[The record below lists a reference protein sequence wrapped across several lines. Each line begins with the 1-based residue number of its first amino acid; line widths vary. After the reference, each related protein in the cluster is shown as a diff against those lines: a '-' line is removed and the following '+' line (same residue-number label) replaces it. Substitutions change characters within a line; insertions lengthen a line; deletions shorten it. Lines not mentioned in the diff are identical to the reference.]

1 MPPLRPPPP
10 AAADLASTPSPA
22 DTDAEVFALL
32 DRSRTAHTGPT
43 VAAVNA
49 LRRLGKDRALRLL
62 EQYAQRD
69 DDTRDAGRV
78 WDRCDAV
85 IFLCRLLFVPPA
97 GGWDRFS
104 LGVLPWGLDA
114 ELAYREFPQFPFAVS
129 EDVPVLLIEA
139 TALLGATHQPE
150 PPSATQGPFG

>member
-1 MPPLRPPPP
+1 MSTWATCGLLLLCVAGCTGMPPLRPPPP

-69 DDTRDAGRV
+69 DDTRDATREA
-78 WDRCDAV
+78 DDASGGMTRRWRER
-85 IFLCRLLFVPPA
+85 IPARPGA
-97 GGWDRFS
+97 GGPDP
-104 LGVLPWGLDA
+104 L
-114 ELAYREFPQFPFAVS
+114 
-129 EDVPVLLIEA
+129 
-139 TALLGATHQPE
+139 
-150 PPSATQGPFG
+150 SA